1 MHTTPNRERFRETMR
16 YRRRHLS
23 NRRTFLMTL
32 AARQIRDNGAIR
44 GSTSR
49 SLRHIEE
56 QIRAYNSLAEEIGLP
71 EIR

>member
-1 MHTTPNRERFRETMR
+1 MHTTSNRERFRETMR
-16 YRRRHLS
+16 YRRRALT
-23 NRRTFLMTL
+23 NRRTFLMRS
-32 AARQIRDNGAIR
+32 AAREIRDEGATK

-49 SLRHIEE
+49 RLRHVEE